1 MEPRRKPRNTN
12 VRRSEKSPPP
22 AVRIARL
29 IGILAFG
36 LLTYWA
42 LLGFLYIIGI
52 TAEEIV
58 SWISGIR
65 ASDGQIVLVLMS
77 GLIVAVGTL
86 GWSRAKNPLHRLITR
101 LVVGSKYPVAERQPP
116 KPNGR

>member
-36 LLTYWA
+36 LLTYWV
-42 LLGFLYIIGI
+42 LLGFLYITGI

-58 SWISGIR
+58 SWISGIG
-65 ASDGQIVLVLMS
+65 ATDGQIVVVLMS
-77 GLIVAVGTL
+77 GLMVAVGTL
-86 GWSRAKNPLHRLITR
+86 GGYRAKNPLHRFIAR
-101 LVVGSKYPVAERQPP
+101 LVVGSEYPVAEGNPANP
-116 KPNGR
+116 YEK